1 MRIAVSLF
9 CFLLFMP
16 ASFVTADEAM
26 VIATWNVGL
35 LDRSVSDLNLDG
47 FATEIDADILVFN
60 EIKTIADI
68 QGIQAVLDREEDFTA
83 ISSFET
89 GSGNLE
95 VGLISRF
102 PITEVVEFDRS
113 PETNQVSPQQR
124 RLERVNLPGIADVG
138 VGRGFLVAHIP
149 SQNVV
154 VIVTHLKSSRG
165 QTGSGDR
172 ANAQKRELVAAA
184 IADHVNELIEAFPL
198 ATIFVMGDF
207 NVGVTDANKN
217 GTDLSSDATSGDGDK
232 YDETHALLKDG
243 LVDELR
249 MIPLAQGLDGTFV
262 GDDNE
267 PDFPGSGAIDVI
279 YVIGSNASRFQAAT
293 RATDRFGSDHLAV
306 FTSTAAS
313 TPAGGTSSIAIRK
326 VLPNPSGPDAGHE
339 TITVENLG
347 DAIAIT
353 GWTFRD
359 AANNTFLIPA
369 GTTLGTGE
377 TVIPLQENTMP
388 LNNKGDTITLRDEQG
403 QEIGPAF
410 SYTQSA
416 VMPGLE
422 IAH

>member
-47 FATEIDADILVFN
+47 FAAEIDADILVFN

-184 IADHVNELIEAFPL
+184 IADHVNDLIEEFPL
-198 ATIFVMGDF
+198 ATLFVLGDF
-207 NVGVTDANKN
+207 NVG
-217 GTDLSSDATSGDGDK
+217 GDGCQQERDRSQ
-232 YDETHALLKDG
+232 
-243 LVDELR
+243 LR
-249 MIPLAQGLDGTFV
+249 RH
-262 GDDNE
+262 
-267 PDFPGSGAIDVI
+267 
-279 YVIGSNASRFQAAT
+279 IG
-293 RATDRFGSDHLAV
+293 
-306 FTSTAAS
+306 
-313 TPAGGTSSIAIRK
+313 
-326 VLPNPSGPDAGHE
+326 
-339 TITVENLG
+339 
-347 DAIAIT
+347 
-353 GWTFRD
+353 
-359 AANNTFLIPA
+359 
-369 GTTLGTGE
+369 
-377 TVIPLQENTMP
+377 
-388 LNNKGDTITLRDEQG
+388 
-403 QEIGPAF
+403 
-410 SYTQSA
+410 
-416 VMPGLE
+416 
-422 IAH
+422 

>member
-1 MRIAVSLF
+1 MRMAVSLL
-9 CFLLFMP
+9 CILLFMP
-16 ASFVTADEAM
+16 ASFVAADEAL
-26 VIATWNVGL
+26 VISTWNVGL
-35 LDRSVSDLNLDG
+35 LDRSVADLNLDG
-47 FATEIDADILVFN
+47 FAAEIDADILVLN
-60 EIKTIADI
+60 EIKTLADL
-68 QGIQAVLDREEDFTA
+68 QAIQAALDREEDFSA

-102 PITEVVEFDRS
+102 PITDVVEFDRS
-113 PETNQVSPQQR
+113 PENNQVSPQQR

-154 VIVTHLKSSRG
+154 VIVTHLKSSQGR
-165 QTGSGDR
+165 TGSDDL

-198 ATIFVMGDF
+198 ATLFVLGDF
-207 NVGVTDANKN
+207 NVGVTDVNKN
-217 GTDLSSDATSGDGDK
+217 GTDLRSDATSGDGDK
-232 YDETHALLKDG
+232 YDDTHALLKDG

-267 PDFPGSGAIDVI
+267 PDFPGAGAIDVI
-279 YVIGSNASRFQAAT
+279 YVIGPGASWFQAAS

-313 TPAGGTSSIAIRK
+313 PPAGGTPSIAIRK

-353 GWTFRD
+353 GWMFRD
-359 AANNTFLIPA
+359 AANNTFVIPA
-369 GTTLGTGE
+369 GTTLGPGE
-377 TVIPLQENTMP
+377 TVISLRENTMP
-388 LNNKGDTITLRDEQG
+388 LNNKGDTITLLNEQG
-403 QEIGPAF
+403 RQIGPAF
-410 SYTQSA
+410 SYTQSD
-416 VMPGLE
+416 VQPGLE
-422 IAH
+422 IAR